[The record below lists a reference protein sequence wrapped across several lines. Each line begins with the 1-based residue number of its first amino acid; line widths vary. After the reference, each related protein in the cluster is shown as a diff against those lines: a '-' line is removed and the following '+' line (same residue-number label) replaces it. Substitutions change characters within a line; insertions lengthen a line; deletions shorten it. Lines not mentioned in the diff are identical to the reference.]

1 VIIPVLE
8 QKQTIGVVESGN
20 YMIKLKNILNELSPV
35 GNMNAHGASKV
46 LGKGGKVL
54 GFVAD
59 TPNAIATLI
68 QEYPNVEAIEFKMP
82 FSFERKIY
90 KKIKKGD
97 TAWKKL
103 MDRYIDNS
111 TKAIL
116 KKDFQLK

>member
-1 VIIPVLE
+1 
-8 QKQTIGVVESGN
+8 
-20 YMIKLKNILNELSPV
+20 MIKLKNILNELSPV

-46 LGKGGKVL
+46 LGEGGKVL

-68 QEYPNVEAIEFKMP
+68 QEYPNVDAIEFKMP
-82 FSFERKIY
+82 FSFERKTY

-97 TAWKKL
+97 AAWKKL

>member
-1 VIIPVLE
+1 MCLALNDFLL
-8 QKQTIGVVESGN
+8 SGFDF
-20 YMIKLKNILNELSPV
+20 LILIVLSP
-35 GNMNAHGASKV
+35 KFTLIV
-46 LGKGGKVL
+46 LPVL

-82 FSFERKIY
+82 FSFERKTY

-97 TAWKKL
+97 AAWKKL